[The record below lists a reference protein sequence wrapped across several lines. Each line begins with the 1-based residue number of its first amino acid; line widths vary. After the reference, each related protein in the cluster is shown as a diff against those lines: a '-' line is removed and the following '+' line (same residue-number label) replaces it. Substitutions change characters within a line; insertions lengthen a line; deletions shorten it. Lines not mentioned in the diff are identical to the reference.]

1 MSNTSTRFPRAI
13 PLTGRLSQRPT
24 LAVNTL
30 LITVTLY
37 LALTQNGAL
46 WHLVR
51 SQLPDTLGPDDL
63 RLIAALAMILMAGN
77 FTILALFSA
86 RPILKPALVLLLV
99 TSVAC
104 NHFMTRYGA
113 VIDSHMLI
121 NVMET
126 NPREASELI
135 SPTLLGQ
142 LLLWAALPM
151 ALIWRLRIT
160 KRGAAGECARRVLWI
175 LALWAAAGLAVGLQY
190 KEASI
195 WLRTHS
201 EIQKYPNPFYP
212 VGSALK
218 LAYRGAIN
226 QAFAT
231 GFTVIGAEA
240 AARAPLGR
248 PRRVVLVVGETARA
262 DHFSLN
268 GYPRET
274 NPRLAALTDLVN
286 FPHVSSCG
294 TATAMSVPCMFAQAG
309 RTDFNRD
316 AARETD
322 NVLDVLQRANV
333 NVLWRD
339 NNTGCQ
345 GTCARVASEDLSQS
359 DDPQHCHDGEC
370 VDEILLQ
377 RLDQVLTR
385 ETGDQLIVLHQ
396 LGSHG
401 PGYYRRYPPSFGRFG
416 PECRRDDAFQC
427 ATEALVNSY
436 DNTLLYT
443 DHVLGELVALLEQH
457 SASHDTAMI
466 YVSDHGE
473 SLGEHGLFLHG
484 FPYALAPKAQTEVP
498 MMAWLDQPMQ
508 VALNL
513 DMECLAIKRQEAYA
527 HDNLFSSLLGLFDVT
542 TDVYQPDDDLF
553 AGCRRPS

>member
-1 MSNTSTRFPRAI
+1 MSNTSTRFPWAI
-13 PLTGRLSQRPT
+13 PLTGWLSQRPT

-86 RPILKPALVLLLV
+86 RPILKPALALLLV

-218 LAYRGAIN
+218 LAHRHWCRRRSPCPAGTSTPRGA
-226 QAFAT
+226 
-231 GFTVIGAEA
+231 
-240 AARAPLGR
+240 GR
-248 PRRVVLVVGETARA
+248 G
-262 DHFSLN
+262 
-268 GYPRET
+268 
-274 NPRLAALTDLVN
+274 
-286 FPHVSSCG
+286 
-294 TATAMSVPCMFAQAG
+294 
-309 RTDFNRD
+309 
-316 AARETD
+316 
-322 NVLDVLQRANV
+322 
-333 NVLWRD
+333 
-339 NNTGCQ
+339 
-345 GTCARVASEDLSQS
+345 
-359 DDPQHCHDGEC
+359 
-370 VDEILLQ
+370 
-377 RLDQVLTR
+377 
-385 ETGDQLIVLHQ
+385 
-396 LGSHG
+396 
-401 PGYYRRYPPSFGRFG
+401 
-416 PECRRDDAFQC
+416 
-427 ATEALVNSY
+427 
-436 DNTLLYT
+436 
-443 DHVLGELVALLEQH
+443 
-457 SASHDTAMI
+457 
-466 YVSDHGE
+466 
-473 SLGEHGLFLHG
+473 
-484 FPYALAPKAQTEVP
+484 
-498 MMAWLDQPMQ
+498 
-508 VALNL
+508 
-513 DMECLAIKRQEAYA
+513 
-527 HDNLFSSLLGLFDVT
+527 
-542 TDVYQPDDDLF
+542 
-553 AGCRRPS
+553 